1 MKAANQQL
9 AEWDKELN
17 QLHERN
23 GDLGLEVQNLKEQLA
38 IATCDREENQKSSP
52 ASGVASD
59 LSDKAAKVLSF
70 IRPYLV
76 KKVPANLLAKL
87 EEILGED

>member
-1 MKAANQQL
+1 MKEAKKQL
-9 AEWDKELN
+9 AEWDIELN

-38 IATCDREENQKSSP
+38 IATRDREENKQSSP
-52 ASGVASD
+52 ASD

-70 IRPYLV
+70 LRPHLG
-76 KKVPANLLAKL
+76 KKTPPNLLSKI
-87 EEILGED
+87 EQILGDD

>member
-1 MKAANQQL
+1 LKAANQQL
-9 AEWDKELN
+9 AEWDAELN

-38 IATCDREENQKSSP
+38 IASRDREENIKSSP
-52 ASGVASD
+52 ASD

-70 IRPYLV
+70 IRPHLS
-76 KKVPANLLAKL
+76 KKAPANLLSKL

>member
-1 MKAANQQL
+1 MKEAKKQL
-9 AEWDKELN
+9 VEWDAELN

-38 IATCDREENQKSSP
+38 ITNRDREENQKSLP
-52 ASGVASD
+52 ASD

-70 IRPYLV
+70 IRPHLA
-76 KKVPANLLAKL
+76 KKVPVNLLSKL

>member
-1 MKAANQQL
+1 MKATNQRL

-38 IATCDREENQKSSP
+38 IATRDREESLKSSP
-52 ASGVASD
+52 ASD

-70 IRPYLV
+70 IKTLL
-76 KKVPANLLAKL
+76 PAKAKLPSGTMSKL
-87 EEILGED
+87 EEILGDD

>member
-1 MKAANQQL
+1 MEAAKKQL
-9 AEWDKELN
+9 TEWDKELN

-38 IATCDREENQKSSP
+38 IATRDQEENLKSLP
-52 ASGVASD
+52 ASD

-70 IRPYLV
+70 IKTLL
-76 KKVPANLLAKL
+76 PARTKLPSNTMSKL

>member
-1 MKAANQQL
+1 MRSKTRQIEEQD
-9 AEWDKELN
+9 AELLK
-17 QLHERN
+17 LHERN

-38 IATCDREENQKSSP
+38 IAIRDREESLKSSP
-52 ASGVASD
+52 ASD

-70 IRPYLV
+70 IKTLLPV
-76 KKVPANLLAKL
+76 KTRLPSNTMSKL